1 MVICER
7 LKKIRLDND
16 LTQEEFANIISV
28 SRSSIALYERG
39 SRLPDISI
47 LEIICYK
54 FNLPLD
60 SLKEEYKNQKD
71 VKKRNI
77 KSFILFS
84 LTSLLMVFSIIIGN
98 FVAIYEKYGYNIYN
112 DELKVKNST
121 DICIVK
127 VNDIKSYKR
136 NSKIYEIEI
145 DSFLKYKKE
154 IKSKLKMSTKYLYKS
169 TIDYYIVFY
178 NEFIERQHISNYY
191 SGIFY
196 ISHPQFIEE
205 LPDYNK
211 DLPYDKQEGKSGKI
225 INYYIDLINK
235 NK

>member
-7 LKKIRLDND
+7 LKKIRLDNN

-39 SRLPDISI
+39 SRLPDLSI
-47 LEIICYK
+47 LELLCIR

-60 SLKEEYKNQKD
+60 ELKEEYNNQK
-71 VKKRNI
+71 VIKKRNI

-98 FVAIYEKYGYNIYN
+98 FITVYNKYGYNIYN

-121 DICIVK
+121 DICVVLSNI
-127 VNDIKSYKR
+127 NDTENNVIFINKLYFIKQSKDKFTYTKIIYHSK
-136 NSKIYEIEI
+136 NSVDNNKPILLLFVDKGFCNNNKINLEC
-145 DSFLKYKKE
+145 
-154 IKSKLKMSTKYLYKS
+154 YL
-169 TIDYYIVFY
+169 DV
-178 NEFIERQHISNYY
+178 
-191 SGIFY
+191 
-196 ISHPQFIEE
+196 SHPQFIEE
-205 LPDYNK
+205 LPDYNE

-225 INYYIDLINK
+225 INYYIGLINK

>member
-7 LKKIRLDND
+7 FKKIRLDNN

-39 SRLPDISI
+39 SRLPDLSI
-47 LEIICYK
+47 LELLCIR

-60 SLKEEYKNQKD
+60 ELKEEYNNQKD

-84 LTSLLMVFSIIIGN
+84 LASLLMVFSIIIGN
-98 FVAIYEKYGYNIYN
+98 FITVYNKYGYNIYN

-121 DICIVK
+121 DILLINIEK
-127 VNDIKSYKR
+127 DNIDNNNYYYIEIIHKIKNSTANARFLRIKKIKGMINKKYLIFINSEVF
-136 NSKIYEIEI
+136 NSKEYDMDCRI
-145 DSFLKYKKE
+145 
-154 IKSKLKMSTKYLYKS
+154 
-169 TIDYYIVFY
+169 
-178 NEFIERQHISNYY
+178 N
-191 SGIFY
+191 

-205 LPDYNK
+205 LPDYNE

>member
-7 LKKIRLDND
+7 LKKIRVDNN
-16 LTQEEFANIISV
+16 LTQEEFADIISV

-39 SRLPDISI
+39 SRLPDVSI
-47 LEIICYK
+47 LELLCIK

-60 SLKEEYKNQKD
+60 ELKEEYNNQKD
-71 VKKRNI
+71 IKKRNI

-98 FVAIYEKYGYNIYN
+98 FITVYNKYGYNIYN

-127 VNDIKSYKR
+127 VTEVFAVKQKFR
-136 NSKIYEIEI
+136 IYNIEI
-145 DSFLKYKKE
+145 INEIKNKYEKNTFRLYIDKLRINVDREYIIFLKSELTNKYTSTDYYKKE
-154 IKSKLKMSTKYLYKS
+154 VVNHK
-169 TIDYYIVFY
+169 
-178 NEFIERQHISNYY
+178 
-191 SGIFY
+191 
-196 ISHPQFIEE
+196 QFIEA
-205 LPDYNK
+205 LPDYNE
-211 DLPYDKQEGKSGKI
+211 DLPYNKQEGKSGKI

>member
-7 LKKIRLDND
+7 LKKIRLDNN

-47 LEIICYK
+47 LEILCFK

-60 SLKEEYKNQKD
+60 ELKEEYNNQK
-71 VKKRNI
+71 VIKKRNI
-77 KSFILFS
+77 KTFILFS

-121 DICIVK
+121 DICIVLK
-127 VNDIKSYKR
+127 LDNNY
-136 NSKIYEIEI
+136 IYVI
-145 DSFLKYKKE
+145 
-154 IKSKLKMSTKYLYKS
+154 KYLQNGKDKDIHVLVNTKNNKI
-169 TIDYYIVFY
+169 TIKIDRFY
-178 NEFIERQHISNYY
+178 LLFNNYDENNKDNYY
-191 SGIFY
+191 KI
-196 ISHPQFIEE
+196 IDVSHPQFIEE

-211 DLPYDKQEGKSGKI
+211 DLPYDK
-225 INYYIDLINK
+225 
-235 NK
+235 

>member
-7 LKKIRLDND
+7 LKKIRLDNN

-60 SLKEEYKNQKD
+60 SLKEEYKKQKD
-71 VKKRNI
+71 AKKRNI

-98 FVAIYEKYGYNIYN
+98 FITVYNKYGYNIYN
-112 DELKVKNST
+112 DKLKVKNST

-127 VNDIKSYKR
+127 VTEVFAVKQKFR
-136 NSKIYEIEI
+136 IYNIEI
-145 DSFLKYKKE
+145 INEIKNKYEKNSFRLYIEKLRINVDREYIIFLKSELTNKYTSTDYYKKE
-154 IKSKLKMSTKYLYKS
+154 VINHK
-169 TIDYYIVFY
+169 
-178 NEFIERQHISNYY
+178 
-191 SGIFY
+191 
-196 ISHPQFIEE
+196 QFIEE
-205 LPDYNK
+205 LPDYNE